1 VESSNRRRN
10 QEFNRS
16 SERAWIP
23 PELGIILMDL
33 SLRPL
38 AFNRQART
46 ILNYTAAP
54 EMQEEQMLRVPEEIL
69 EQIRRQKPTDS
80 LALVTHFRA
89 GRREYICQTQFMESC
104 SECLPQLRVVLL
116 LQRNSSAHETVH
128 KIAAQFN
135 LTEREGE
142 ALQGIAIGLSSKE
155 VAGRMHISPNTV
167 KAYLRLVMVKMG
179 VTTRSA
185 VVAKIIEQSPHM
197 GGELIATESAP
208 DVGTDA

>member
-1 VESSNRRRN
+1 MVSNRRRN
-10 QEFNRS
+10 QESNRS
-16 SERAWIP
+16 FERVWIP
-23 PELGIILMDL
+23 PELGIVLMDS

-46 ILNYTAAP
+46 ILDYKAVP
-54 EMQEEQMLRVPEEIL
+54 GVQKEQMLRIPEEVL
-69 EQIRRQKPTDS
+69 EQIRGQKPTDS
-80 LALVTHFRA
+80 LTHVTYFRA
-89 GRREYICQTQFMESC
+89 GRREYTCQAQFMESC
-104 SECLPQLRVVLL
+104 SECLAQPTVVLL
-116 LQRNSSAHETVH
+116 LQRNSSAHEMVH

-155 VAGRMHISPNTV
+155 VAERMHISPNTV

-185 VVAKIIEQSPHM
+185 AVAKILEHSPH
-197 GGELIATESAP
+197 I
-208 DVGTDA
+208 V